1 MSSGERK
8 RESLNRPSVKPAGV
22 AGSGSWDLA
31 EAVADASTSKK
42 PAYYA
47 NAVENAARDGDSPVA
62 DGRLAGVGDP
72 KYPGTRETLGESGG
86 TTLQG

>member
-1 MSSGERK
+1 VSSGERTRK
-8 RESLNRPSVKPAGV
+8 SPNLARVKPAGV